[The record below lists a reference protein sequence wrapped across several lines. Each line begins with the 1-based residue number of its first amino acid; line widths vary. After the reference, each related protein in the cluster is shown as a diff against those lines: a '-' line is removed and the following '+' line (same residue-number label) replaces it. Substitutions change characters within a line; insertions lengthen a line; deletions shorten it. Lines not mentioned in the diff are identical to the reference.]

1 LRGLFRPAASLL
13 AHLAFP
19 SSALILAP
27 LLVAKCLALAFS
39 GASFTTCLTFRD
51 SLVFRNV
58 PVLPSWLKPLITA
71 LWSRWKISLC
81 RSIPFTGTL
90 PNAPALLANPLVKLL
105 TSNGCDYPGRP
116 FVAYRSSFNTR
127 RYHAENIPFNPVP
140 YFARSHYIAV
150 NIPATFEARP
160 PDRLFGAPLN
170 FLIIWSVVEDH
181 HIVDVRDFCNVYGVV
196 DNG

>member
-39 GASFTTCLTFRD
+39 GASFTTCLTFLD
-51 SLVFRNV
+51 SLISGNV
-58 PVLPSWLKPLITA
+58 LVLPAWLEALITA
-71 LWSRWKISLC
+71 VWWRWNISFC
-81 RSIPFTGTL
+81 RSIHFTCAL
-90 PNAPALLANPLVKLL
+90 PNTPPLLANSLVKLL
-105 TSNGCDYPGRP
+105 TPNGCDYPGRP

-140 YFARSHYIAV
+140 YFARFHYIAV